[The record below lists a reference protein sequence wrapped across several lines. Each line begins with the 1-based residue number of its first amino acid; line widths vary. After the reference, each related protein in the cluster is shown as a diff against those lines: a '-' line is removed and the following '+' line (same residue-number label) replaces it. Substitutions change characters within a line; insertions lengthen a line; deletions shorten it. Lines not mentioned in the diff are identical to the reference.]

1 MLTSAEFLSVT
12 GAPLSALQ
20 DSATS
25 MPPLRAG
32 VCLREIAETIDIEI
46 GCYCVYLIKH
56 LP

>member
-12 GAPLSALQ
+12 GAPFSALQ